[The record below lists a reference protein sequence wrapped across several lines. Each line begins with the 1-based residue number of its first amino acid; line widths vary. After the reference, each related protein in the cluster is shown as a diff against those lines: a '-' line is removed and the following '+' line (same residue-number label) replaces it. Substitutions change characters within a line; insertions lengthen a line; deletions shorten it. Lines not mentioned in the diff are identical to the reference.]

1 MACKLEE
8 AVQEI
13 NKLLALPAVN
23 KEKMMVDKLNLAK
36 QSIESQ
42 MKLLGAQ
49 PKPEEK
55 INISSGTKG
64 LPGALTNHTVL
75 SKKKGSIESDYPIE
89 FNGTKYD
96 SVESAYQDNKVD
108 ESKTKPAKE
117 DSKNYKLMVE
127 LIGAKFANHP
137 RLVSAV
143 TKIGGL
149 KYLDNAVHQPTS
161 KNTVWETGG
170 QDWFMSAMKEAYNN
184 AIAEPVKV
192 VEQIEE
198 VKEPVKENI
207 VDTVDALV
215 RGYFTNE
222 NLQQV
227 LAKIINKDKY
237 VFSDMYSPYK
247 KEMDS
252 DSITDEEWD
261 NYRKATNKIRSMY
274 MKYKVDFNDISKMP
288 KKAIEKVFKVGGR
301 ENPDVKYEIFPEVY
315 ANEEQRAAIDVLSEF
330 LKGNENSILLKGR
343 GGVGKTSIIAKVLD
357 NSGVD
362 AKNIHYIT
370 PTNKATKILKLMSEK
385 ANGITD
391 SQFLTVAQALSY
403 EMKNGKLV
411 RKLDKYGNP
420 VPPKVLGNKFTP
432 KAKVIVVD
440 ESSMLD
446 KDMFDKLQ
454 EIVKQNKDM
463 KIIYMGDNVQLPPV
477 NENSHVSSV
486 FKNHTNNS
494 RVELSKRMRQK
505 AESPILPITDVL
517 AKAVETRVN
526 LDGSPVADTS
536 KHSEIKFAAPTNSEV
551 RYVTRENSIKEFIDK
566 LKAEPESTR
575 WIMFNNNEHAEGIK
589 VTEMVRKELFG
600 AEAAKKEYVK
610 GEQLYVT
617 SPYQDGAVLNT
628 GDELTVQK
636 ILKENEITPIN
647 FEYWDNKIKRYATT
661 TVKLPV
667 TTLVVKENL
676 LQEVLEVNAMTK
688 ESMKVIKT
696 LPENQQY
703 GIKQALLQNSPAY
716 VLTSHKAQGSTYKN
730 VYADIGNIFKNSN
743 NIRVENVQSAY
754 VATSRASES
763 LVMVDVPMQYR
774 ENIKPKIGSVVTYK
788 NDYYIV
794 KKVNEKA
801 NNVQLIN
808 KNGDSLPG
816 TPGIDKVQ
824 FVKQLPVTEFN
835 GVEYIYDE
843 KNDRLYTEN
852 GEKWKYKADPTR
864 VKIISSVKQEEDI
877 IVPSEAFKKNVNN
890 KIECKE

>member
-13 NKLLALPAVN
+13 NKLLALPTVN
-23 KEKMMVDKLNLAK
+23 KEKIMVDKLNLAK

-49 PKPEEK
+49 VKPDEK

-127 LIGAKFANHP
+127 LIGAKFAKHP

-143 TKIGGL
+143 TKLGGL

-184 AIAEPVKV
+184 AIAEPAKV

-207 VDTVDALV
+207 VDPVGALV
-215 RGYFTNE
+215 RGYFTDE
-222 NLQQV
+222 NLQKV
-227 LAKIINKDKY
+227 LIKIIKKDDSA
-237 VFSDMYSPYK
+237 FSDMYYPYQ
-247 KEMDS
+247 KEMEM
-252 DSITDEEWD
+252 DETTEEDWD
-261 NYRKATNKIRSMY
+261 IYRKATNEIRSMY
-274 MKYKVDFNDISKMP
+274 MKHKIDFNDISKMP
-288 KKAIEKVFKVGGR
+288 KKAIEKVFRLGGR
-301 ENPDVKYEIFPEVY
+301 ENPDAKYEIFPEVY

-330 LKGNENSILLKGR
+330 LKGNDNSILLKGR

-357 NSGVD
+357 NSGVS

-446 KDMFDKLQ
+446 KGMFDILQ

-486 FKNHTNNS
+486 FKNHTGSS
-494 RVELSKRMRQK
+494 RVELTKRMRQK

-526 LDGSPVADTS
+526 LDGSPVTDIS
-536 KHSEIKFAAPTNSEV
+536 KHSEIKFATPTNSEV
-551 RYVTRENSIKEFIDK
+551 RYVTRENSMKEFIDK

-600 AEAAKKEYVK
+600 PEASKKEYVK

-636 ILKENEITPIN
+636 ILKENEITPIT

-661 TVKLPV
+661 TIKLPV

-676 LQEVLEVNAMTK
+676 LQEELEVNAMTK
-688 ESMKVIKT
+688 ESMEVIRT

-730 VYADIGNIFKNSN
+730 VYADIGNIFKNPKSVRVD
-743 NIRVENVQSAY
+743 NIQSAY

-763 LVMVDVPMQYR
+763 LVMVDVPIQYR
-774 ENIKPKIGSVVTYK
+774 ESTK
-788 NDYYIV
+788 
-794 KKVNEKA
+794 E
-801 NNVQLIN
+801 QL
-808 KNGDSLPG
+808 
-816 TPGIDKVQ
+816 
-824 FVKQLPVTEFN
+824 
-835 GVEYIYDE
+835 
-843 KNDRLYTEN
+843 
-852 GEKWKYKADPTR
+852 
-864 VKIISSVKQEEDI
+864 KQE
-877 IVPSEAFKKNVNN
+877 VGKMTTN
-890 KIECKE
+890 KINEMALKCAK